1 MDHRSIGSLC
11 RRSRLQQLRD
21 AHVATKFG
29 MAVDDQRKGAR
40 PEYVRQACDDSLR
53 RLATGHIDLYQL
65 HQPDPGVPIAR
76 LLVVDENG
84 GERVLGEYTFN
95 HTRTIP
101 GPPGWEVS

>member
-101 GPPGWEVS
+101 GPPGWESL